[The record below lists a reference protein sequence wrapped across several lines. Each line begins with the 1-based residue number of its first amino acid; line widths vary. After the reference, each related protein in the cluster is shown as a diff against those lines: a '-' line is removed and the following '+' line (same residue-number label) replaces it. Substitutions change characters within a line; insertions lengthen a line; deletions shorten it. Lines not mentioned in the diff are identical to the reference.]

1 MQSSES
7 RCDSLMCFP
16 LQQHHPP
23 RQHTSATAITPSEE
37 GPSLWAELR
46 AGPCLK
52 QDVCHVT
59 CADRQMDQKRASE
72 HEIFIPFC
80 INLKPAAS
88 WETNRLTG
96 PSSETAILRSRATD
110 PAMNTRE
117 HAHTHKTEGAGLQSY
132 EKITFHKKSCKHSA
146 DGNIHGKLWKCG
158 CKKKRKYMKTTR
170 VKLCLL
176 LLYFCGCA
184 DFFILVP
191 LCQKPAF

>member
-7 RCDSLMCFP
+7 GCDSLMCFP

-88 WETNRLTG
+88 WETNGLTG

-132 EKITFHKKSCKHSA
+132 KK
-146 DGNIHGKLWKCG
+146 NN
-158 CKKKRKYMKTTR
+158 
-170 VKLCLL
+170 
-176 LLYFCGCA
+176 F
-184 DFFILVP
+184 P
-191 LCQKPAF
+191 QKNV